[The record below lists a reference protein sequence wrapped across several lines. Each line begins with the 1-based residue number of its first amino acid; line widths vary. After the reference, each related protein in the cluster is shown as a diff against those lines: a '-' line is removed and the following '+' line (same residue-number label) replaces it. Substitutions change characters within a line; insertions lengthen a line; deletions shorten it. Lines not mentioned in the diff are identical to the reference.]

1 MPSRFKRVEYNIFVM
16 LTKRIIPC
24 LDVKYGDGNRAL
36 VVKGVEFVSLR
47 DAGDPVE
54 LAKRYDQEG
63 ADELIFLDITASHE
77 KRNTMLDI
85 VKDTADQVFI
95 PFCVGGGVRTLND
108 VIQTLRFGADKI
120 AVNTAAV
127 ENPQFIKSAAT
138 AVGSQCIVLAI
149 DCKRNADIEKGRH
162 IVHLE
167 DGSPA
172 WYEVVTYGGRNPT
185 GIDAIEWA
193 IKSEQLGAGEI
204 MLTSMNRDGTKDGY
218 DIPITKAISEAID
231 LPIIASGGAGT
242 AAHIYE
248 GFVDGKADACLAAS
262 IFHFREI
269 SIASLKQYLQQRGIQ
284 VRM

>member
-1 MPSRFKRVEYNIFVM
+1 M

-24 LDVKYGDGNRAL
+24 LDVKYGDGERAL

-47 DAGDPVE
+47 EAGDPVE

-63 ADELIFLDITASHE
+63 ADELVFLDITASHE
-77 KRNTMLDI
+77 QRKTMLDI

-95 PFCVGGGVRTLND
+95 PFCVGGGVRTLDD
-108 VIQTLRFGADKI
+108 VIQTLRSGADKI

-127 ENPQFIKSAAT
+127 KNPQFIKAAAE

-149 DCKRNADIEKGRH
+149 DCKRNTDAEKGQH
-162 IVHLE
+162 IVPLE
-167 DGSPA
+167 DGTPA
-172 WYEVVTYGGRNPT
+172 WYEVVIYGGRTPT

-193 IKSEQLGAGEI
+193 IKAEQLGAGEI
-204 MLTSMNRDGTKDGY
+204 LLTSMNRDGTKDGY
-218 DIPITKAISEAID
+218 DIPVTKAISEAID

-242 AAHIYE
+242 AAHIYD

-269 SIASLKQYLQQRGIQ
+269 SIASLKQYLQGRGIQ
-284 VRM
+284 VRI